1 MVISELI
8 EKLEDLV
15 WEAKNCEIIFSDDA
29 GKVIITGRIEGIYER
44 EDFTVLKMQSGQEIR
59 LDKLI
64 RVGGIDV
71 KNFC

>member
-1 MVISELI
+1 MVLSELI
-8 EKLEDLV
+8 EKLEVLV
-15 WEAKNCEIIFSDDA
+15 WETKNCEIIFSDDG
-29 GKVIITGRIEGIYER
+29 GKVIITGWIEGIYER

-64 RVGGIDV
+64 RVDGIAV

>member
-1 MVISELI
+1 MVRSELI
-8 EKLEDLV
+8 EKLEVLV
-15 WEAKNCEIIFSDDA
+15 WETKNCEIIFSDDA